1 MVASTIYENT
11 WGLKTMTVE
20 NAAKKENSKIHEY
33 IDRIIVFL
41 DIEYGLPVVFERNGE
56 TALFH
61 AKRSIVEGDFI
72 IVDNRV
78 TLERQLYLLLHETGH
93 VLLRECEVEHERRY
107 PAAVLK
113 GKRVTRAH
121 KIDILREEVMA
132 WEKGLEI
139 ASDFQIPINDKLWH
153 SMVTSALYK
162 YLQWST
168 NA

>member
-1 MVASTIYENT
+1 
-11 WGLKTMTVE
+11 MTVE

-93 VLLRECEVEHERRY
+93 VLLRECEVEHERR
-107 PAAVLK
+107 
-113 GKRVTRAH
+113 
-121 KIDILREEVMA
+121 
-132 WEKGLEI
+132 
-139 ASDFQIPINDKLWH
+139 
-153 SMVTSALYK
+153 
-162 YLQWST
+162 
-168 NA
+168 

>member
-1 MVASTIYENT
+1 MEARKSLVASTIYENT

-78 TLERQLYLLLHETGH
+78 T
-93 VLLRECEVEHERRY
+93 
-107 PAAVLK
+107 
-113 GKRVTRAH
+113 
-121 KIDILREEVMA
+121 
-132 WEKGLEI
+132 
-139 ASDFQIPINDKLWH
+139 
-153 SMVTSALYK
+153 
-162 YLQWST
+162 
-168 NA
+168 

>member
-1 MVASTIYENT
+1 
-11 WGLKTMTVE
+11 MTVE